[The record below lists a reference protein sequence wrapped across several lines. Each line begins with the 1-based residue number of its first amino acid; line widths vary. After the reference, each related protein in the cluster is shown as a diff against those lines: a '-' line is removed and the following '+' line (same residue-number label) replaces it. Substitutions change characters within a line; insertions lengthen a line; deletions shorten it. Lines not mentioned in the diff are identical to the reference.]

1 VRQYCADHLAQDLA
15 ANMLEVTALLMQ
27 MDKEHGHIQA
37 KKIVE
42 AIESKR
48 CKHDKVAVLEENAA
62 AARRRADKTEEYNRQ
77 LEALYKQRIQELEEE
92 VRMYQSLE
100 SAIHG
105 IAQRQ
110 LEKQPDE

>member
-1 VRQYCADHLAQDLA
+1 MRQYCAEHLAQDLA
-15 ANMLEVTALLMQ
+15 ANILEVAALLMQ
-27 MDKEHGHIQA
+27 MDKERGHIQA

-48 CKHDKVAVLEENAA
+48 CKHDKIRVLEENAQA
-62 AARRRADKTEEYNRQ
+62 AKRRADKAEEHSQQ
-77 LEALYKQRIQELEEE
+77 LEMLYKQRIQELEAE
-92 VRMYQSLE
+92 VLVFQLLE
-100 SAIHG
+100 NAIHG